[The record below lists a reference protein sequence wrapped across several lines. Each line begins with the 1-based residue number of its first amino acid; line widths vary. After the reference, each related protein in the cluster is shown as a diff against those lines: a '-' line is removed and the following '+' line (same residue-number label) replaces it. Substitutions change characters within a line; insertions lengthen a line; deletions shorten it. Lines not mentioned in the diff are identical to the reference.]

1 MVQCIFLDFCINRV
15 LQINKD
21 AYEGGV
27 MERLKI
33 GGVKLSVEFCHFE
46 LRGSDPPQKTAS
58 TVSKALASEKI
69 NIEFL
74 TYNSSKDG
82 VYQISICV
90 NQDKFYST
98 SKIFQKKGCLP
109 VNWEVSSREKIGMV
123 TIFPYHSALAILGV
137 IMATWGGNAMPI
149 YGVATSLS
157 AISFLTDFQ
166 AIDKAVEVIESSFQ
180 LPDNHAPLKPELHY
194 YQSTVSKKD

>member
-1 MVQCIFLDFCINRV
+1 
-15 LQINKD
+15 
-21 AYEGGV
+21 

-33 GGVKLSVEFCHFE
+33 GGLKLSVALCQFE
-46 LRGSDPPQKTAS
+46 CRGPDPPQKIVS
-58 TVSKALASEKI
+58 TVSKALAAEKI

-74 TYNSSKDG
+74 TYNSKNDG
-82 VYQISICV
+82 AYQISICV
-90 NQDKFYST
+90 NQNKFYST

-109 VNWEVSSREKIGMV
+109 VNWEVSSREKIGMI

-137 IMATWGGNAMPI
+137 VMATWGGNSIPV

-166 AIDKAVEVIESSFQ
+166 AIDRAVEVIQSSFK

-194 YQSTVSKKD
+194 YPSTVSKKD